1 MSRRRKDHA
10 RAAAP
15 ARIANPQKT
24 WLDHLLFWRKKK
36 TAQTAKQRLMAV
48 LEVERAARGGTA
60 RLPDYLPALQRE
72 LVRVVSKYAKVPS
85 KEVRVRVERRR
96 HGDGVELKVDL
107 PGAAGA

>member
-1 MSRRRKDHA
+1 MSRRKGSSRSASQA
-10 RAAAP
+10 RAAP
-15 ARIANPQKT
+15 VDKS

>member
-1 MSRRRKDHA
+1 MSRRRKDGA
-10 RAAAP
+10 RAAGP
-15 ARIANPQKT
+15 VREVSVSKS
-24 WLDHLLFWRKKK
+24 WLDHLLFWRKKQ

-48 LEVERAARGGTA
+48 LEAERATRGGA

-85 KEVRVRVERRR
+85 REVRVRVERRR
-96 HGDGVELKVDL
+96 HGDGVELKVEV

>member
-1 MSRRRKDHA
+1 MSRRRKEGA
-10 RAAAP
+10 RPAGP
-15 ARIANPQKT
+15 ARESQAEKS
-24 WLDHLLFWRKKK
+24 WVDHLLFWRKRK

-48 LEVERAARGGTA
+48 LEAERATRGGT

-96 HGDGVELKVDL
+96 HGEGVELKVEL
-107 PGAAGA
+107 PGAASA

>member
-1 MSRRRKDHA
+1 MSRRRKEGA
-10 RAAAP
+10 RP
-15 ARIANPQKT
+15 AGPTRESQAEKS
-24 WLDHLLFWRKKK
+24 WVDHLLFWRKRK

-48 LEVERAARGGTA
+48 LEAERATRGGT

-96 HGDGVELKVDL
+96 HGEWVELKVEL
-107 PGAAGA
+107 PGAASA

>member
-1 MSRRRKDHA
+1 MNRRRKDSA
-10 RAAAP
+10 RAARP
-15 ARIANPQKT
+15 ARDGNAAKT

-36 TAQTAKQRLMAV
+36 TAQTAKQRLIAV
-48 LEVERAARGGTA
+48 LEAERAVRGGA
-60 RLPDYLPALQRE
+60 RLPEYLPALQRE

-96 HGDGVELKVDL
+96 HGEGVELKVDL

>member
-1 MSRRRKDHA
+1 MSRRRKDGA
-10 RAAAP
+10 RAAGP
-15 ARIANPQKT
+15 ARVNHDKKS
-24 WLDHLLFWRKKK
+24 WLDHLLFWRHKK

-48 LEVERAARGGTA
+48 LEAERAMRGGT
-60 RLPDYLPALQRE
+60 RLPEYLPALQRE

-96 HGDGVELKVDL
+96 HGEGVELKVEL

>member
-1 MSRRRKDHA
+1 MASF
-10 RAAAP
+10 
-15 ARIANPQKT
+15 
-24 WLDHLLFWRKKK
+24 LSFLLGEKKK
-36 TAQTAKQRLMAV
+36 TASVAKERLQIILAH
-48 LEVERAARGGTA
+48 ERSGRSGA
-60 RLPDYLPALQRE
+60 DYLPALQRE

>member
-1 MSRRRKDHA
+1 VSRRKGSA
-10 RAAAP
+10 RAAHP
-15 ARIANPQKT
+15 AQVRNDKT
-24 WLDHLLFWRKKK
+24 SWLDHLLFWRKKK

-48 LEVERAARGGTA
+48 LETERAQRGGA

>member
-15 ARIANPQKT
+15 ARTANPQKT

-48 LEVERAARGGTA
+48 LEAERATRGGA

-96 HGDGVELKVDL
+96 HGDGVELKVEV

>member
-1 MSRRRKDHA
+1 MSRRKEST
-10 RAAAP
+10 RAAHPTHVRNDKAS
-15 ARIANPQKT
+15 

-48 LEVERAARGGTA
+48 LETERALRGGA
-60 RLPDYLPALQRE
+60 RLPEYLPALQRE

-96 HGDGVELKVDL
+96 HGEGVELKVEL

>member
-1 MSRRRKDHA
+1 MSRRRKDGARTAGPA
-10 RAAAP
+10 RASSAS
-15 ARIANPQKT
+15 KS
-24 WLDHLLFWRKKK
+24 WLDHLLFWRRKK

-48 LEVERAARGGTA
+48 LEAERATRGGGT
-60 RLPDYLPALQRE
+60 RLPEYLPALQRE

-96 HGDGVELKVDL
+96 HGDGVELKVEL

>member
-1 MSRRRKDHA
+1 MSRRRKDSA
-10 RAAAP
+10 RAAVP
-15 ARIANPQKT
+15 ARESSASKS

-48 LEVERAARGGTA
+48 LEAERATRSGG

-96 HGDGVELKVDL
+96 HGDGVELKVEV

>member
-1 MSRRRKDHA
+1 MSRRRKDSTRAGSPA
-10 RAAAP
+10 RASHAE
-15 ARIANPQKT
+15 KS

-48 LEVERAARGGTA
+48 LEAERATRGGA

-85 KEVRVRVERRR
+85 REVRVRVERRR
-96 HGDGVELKVDL
+96 HGDGVELKVEV

>member
-1 MSRRRKDHA
+1 MNRRRKDSV
-10 RAAAP
+10 RAAGL
-15 ARIANPQKT
+15 ARDSRGDKS

-48 LEVERAARGGTA
+48 LEAERATRGGA

-85 KEVRVRVERRR
+85 KEVRVRIEHRR
-96 HGDGVELKVDL
+96 HGDGVELKVEL
-107 PGAAGA
+107 PGAASA

>member
-1 MSRRRKDHA
+1 MSRRRKDSA
-10 RAAAP
+10 RAAA
-15 ARIANPQKT
+15 AMRDSKAGQS

-48 LEVERAARGGTA
+48 LDAERATRGGT

-85 KEVRVRVERRR
+85 QEVRVRVERRR
-96 HGDGVELKVDL
+96 HGDGVELKVEV

>member
-1 MSRRRKDHA
+1 MSRRRKDGA
-10 RAAAP
+10 RAAGP
-15 ARIANPQKT
+15 VREVSVSKS
-24 WLDHLLFWRKKK
+24 WLDHLLFWRKKQ

-48 LEVERAARGGTA
+48 LEAERATRGGG

-85 KEVRVRVERRR
+85 REVRVRVERRR
-96 HGDGVELKVDL
+96 HGDGVELKVEV

>member
-1 MSRRRKDHA
+1 VSRRRKDGA
-10 RAAAP
+10 RATRP
-15 ARIANPQKT
+15 AREKAVDPS
-24 WLDHLLFWRKKK
+24 WLDHLLFWRRKN

-48 LEVERAARGGTA
+48 LEAERAMRGGA

-96 HGDGVELKVDL
+96 HGDGVELKVEL
-107 PGAAGA
+107 PGAASA

>member
-1 MSRRRKDHA
+1 MSRRKDSA
-10 RAAAP
+10 RATHPTQVRDDKAS
-15 ARIANPQKT
+15 

-48 LEVERAARGGTA
+48 LETERAQRGGA
-60 RLPDYLPALQRE
+60 RLPEYLPALQRE

-96 HGDGVELKVDL
+96 HGEGVELKVEL